1 MALAAATAET
11 WGISGP
17 TFLLAYLLIA
27 VAVGLAGFRAR
38 RALADPRTTS
48 PVGDLTA
55 HPHDVAH
62 LNGGGELAVYSAL
75 AAMHL
80 RGTIT
85 TARGRVQAAGRPAPG
100 TDALEQAIHF
110 TAAAPVAR
118 RRLSFQRPVVT
129 ALTQI
134 EGRLVSGG
142 FLLSDARR
150 RQIRQVGLWMLGV
163 AALGL
168 VRVLADVAEARPVG
182 FLVVALLVVTAV
194 AVVQLGSAPRRS
206 RGGDRALAAL
216 RAEHDGLSPDAE
228 PDWQV
233 YGPTGAALGIGIFGT
248 SALWASDPGFARDI
262 DAGRAA
268 TGGVGD
274 AGGSGGLAVSG
285 GGDGGGDGGGGCGGG
300 GGGG

>member
-11 WGISGP
+11 WGITGP

-38 RALADPRTTS
+38 RALADPGTTS
-48 PVGDLTA
+48 SAGDLTT

-62 LNGGGELAVYSAL
+62 LNGGGELAIYSAL

-85 TARGRVQAAGRPAPG
+85 TTRGRVQAAGRPAPG
-100 TDALEQAIHF
+100 TDSLEQAIHF
-110 TAAAPVAR
+110 TAAGPMTR
-118 RRLSFQRPVVT
+118 RRLSFQRPVET
-129 ALTQI
+129 ALARI
-134 EGRLVSGG
+134 ENRLVSGG

-150 RQIRQVGLWMLGV
+150 RQIRQVGLWTLGV

-182 FLVVALLVVTAV
+182 LLVVALLVVTAV
-194 AVVQLGSAPRRS
+194 AVVQLSSAPRRS
-206 RGGDRALAAL
+206 RHGDRVLAEL
-216 RAEHDGLSPDAE
+216 RAEHDELSPDAE

-233 YGPTGAALGIGIFGT
+233 YGPASAAFGVGIFGT
-248 SALWASDPGFARDI
+248 SALWASDPAFARDI
-262 DAGRAA
+262 DAGRGAA
-268 TGGVGD
+268 DGGGD

-285 GGDGGGDGGGGCGGG
+285 GGDGGSDGGGGCGGG
-300 GGGG
+300 GDGG